1 MGPTPLC
8 ETNSNDW
15 REHEAAILSVAR
27 SSIHHGVE
35 TGRPLDLDESSYPRA
50 LRERRAT
57 FVTLRKHGELRGCTG
72 VIEARRPLIRDVAV
86 NAFRSAF
93 HDPRFPPVSAS
104 ELGDLDVH
112 VSILSP
118 LERLPCK
125 SEAELLERLRPGT
138 DGLVLHEGSRSATF
152 LPAVWRQLP
161 EPAMFVRELKRKA
174 GLPLDH
180 WSPTIWFERYSA
192 DEVG

>member
-1 MGPTPLC
+1 MEPTHLR
-8 ETNSNDW
+8 ETHTNDW
-15 REHEAAILSVAR
+15 RKHEATILSVAR
-27 SSIHHGVE
+27 SSIRHGME
-35 TGRPLDLDESSYPRA
+35 RGEPLDVDESEYPHA

-72 VIEARRPLIRDVAV
+72 VIEPRRPLIRDVAV

-93 HDPRFPPVSAS
+93 HDPRFTPVEAS
-104 ELGDLDVH
+104 ELGDLDIH

-125 SEAELLERLRPGT
+125 SEAELLERLRPGV
-138 DGLVLHEGSRSATF
+138 DGVVLHEGSRSATF

-161 EPAMFVRELKRKA
+161 EPAPFVRELKRKA
-174 GLPLDH
+174 GLPLDY

-192 DEVG
+192 DEIG